1 MPECYEFYQ
10 ECRYDLPALLSI
22 NNFMKRNSA
31 YGNDIANVLRQ
42 AESIANLQIHLTII
56 KKEIERLQKVKN
68 NYQQYF

>member
-1 MPECYEFYQ
+1 
-10 ECRYDLPALLSI
+10 
-22 NNFMKRNSA
+22 MKRNSA

-42 AESIANLQIHLTII
+42 AQTIANLQIHLTII